1 MAPRTL
7 SSRERGERVVRYVRS
22 VAHGASLESAPVR
35 PVELAA
41 LMQRTEGVEITS
53 YLVADPRGAKQS
65 GVRVS
70 HAGGLVSWTMK
81 STDDG
86 FLNRALGFGT
96 MSEATPAVLDRLERR
111 FADAGRP
118 PRIAVAQGP
127 TPRAALRLLE
137 RRGYVPEEGTEEH
150 IYCYDRRSLPRVR
163 PIPGLTVERV
173 RPDQAAEYAKI
184 AFASFRERG
193 PWFRGIVE
201 TLVRRRAHGR
211 SLSAYLGS
219 IDGVAAAT
227 GMLFDVHPV
236 GGLGNGSVLPKFR
249 GRGIQ
254 SAMIAHRMGAGRE
267 RGLRLF
273 FGQTRNPAS
282 AHNLE
287 DLGWRRLYTEV
298 DWVRTT

>member
-1 MAPRTL
+1 M
-7 SSRERGERVVRYVRS
+7 
-22 VAHGASLESAPVR
+22 R
-35 PVELAA
+35 PAALAA
-41 LMQRTEGVEITS
+41 LMQRTEGAEITS
-53 YLVADPRGAKQS
+53 YLVADPRMAKES

-96 MSEATPAVLDRLERR
+96 MTDATPEVLDRLERR
-111 FADAGRP
+111 FAAAGRP

-127 TPRAALRLLE
+127 TPRKAVRLLE
-137 RRGYVPEEGTEEH
+137 RRGYRPEEGTEEH
-150 IYCYDRRSLPRVR
+150 IYCYDRRALPRVR
-163 PIPGLTVERV
+163 PIDGLTVERV
-173 RPDQAAEYAKI
+173 RPEQAAEYAGI

-211 SLSAYLGS
+211 SLGAYLGR

-227 GMLFDVHPV
+227 GMLFDVRPV

-254 SAMIAHRMGAGRE
+254 SAMIAHRMRAGWE
-267 RGLRLF
+267 RGLRIF

-298 DWVRTT
+298 DWLRTT

>member
-1 MAPRTL
+1 MRL
-7 SSRERGERVVRYVRS
+7 G
-22 VAHGASLESAPVR
+22 
-35 PVELAA
+35 ELAA

-53 YLVADPRGAKQS
+53 YLLADTRMAKQS

-70 HAGGLVSWTMK
+70 HAGGLVSWTMR
-81 STDDG
+81 STDNG

-96 MSEATPAVLDRLERR
+96 MTDATPLVLDRIERR
-111 FADAGRP
+111 FAAAGRP
-118 PRIAVAQGP
+118 SRIAIAQGP

-137 RRGYVPEEGTEEH
+137 RRGYRPEDGTEEH
-150 IYCYDRRSLPRVR
+150 IYCYDRRALPRTRAVE
-163 PIPGLTVERV
+163 GLTVERV
-173 RPDQAAEYAKI
+173 RSEQAADYAKI

-211 SLSAYLGS
+211 SLSAYLGR

-227 GMLFDVHPV
+227 GMLFDVRPV

-254 SAMIAHRMGAGRE
+254 SALIVHRMHVGRA

-273 FGQTRNPAS
+273 FGQTQNPVS

>member
-1 MAPRTL
+1 MR
-7 SSRERGERVVRYVRS
+7 SRD
-22 VAHGASLESAPVR
+22 
-35 PVELAA
+35 LAA

-53 YLVADPRGAKQS
+53 YLVADPRMAKRS

-70 HAGGLVSWTMK
+70 HAGGLISWTMR
-81 STDDG
+81 STEDG

-96 MSEATPAVLDRLERR
+96 MSDATPAVLDRLERR
-111 FADAGRP
+111 FAAAGRE

-137 RRGYVPEEGTEEH
+137 RRGYTPEQGTEEH
-150 IYCYDRRSLPRVR
+150 IYCFDRRALPPVR
-163 PIPGLTVERV
+163 PVDGLSLERV
-173 RPDQAAEYAKI
+173 KPEDAAVYAKI

-193 PWFRGIVE
+193 PWFRAIVE
-201 TLVRRRAHGR
+201 ALVRRRARGR
-211 SLSAYLGS
+211 SLSAYLGRV
-219 IDGVAAAT
+219 DGVPAAT
-227 GMLFDVHPV
+227 GMLFDVRPV
-236 GGLGNGSVLPKFR
+236 GGLGNGSVLAKFR

-254 SAMIAHRMGAGRE
+254 MAMIAHRMRAGRE

-282 AHNLE
+282 AHNME
-287 DLGWRRLYTEV
+287 DLGWRLLYTEI

>member
-1 MAPRTL
+1 MRL
-7 SSRERGERVVRYVRS
+7 S
-22 VAHGASLESAPVR
+22 
-35 PVELAA
+35 ELAA
-41 LMQRTEGVEITS
+41 LMQQTEGVEITS
-53 YLVADPRGAKQS
+53 YLVADPRRAKES

-70 HAGGLVSWTMK
+70 HAGGLISWTMR
-81 STDDG
+81 STDNG

-96 MSEATPAVLDRLERR
+96 MSDATPLVLDRLERR

-118 PRIAVAQGP
+118 PRIAIAQGP
-127 TPRAALRLLE
+127 TPRAAIRLLQ
-137 RRGYVPEEGTEEH
+137 RRGYRPEEGTEEH
-150 IYCYDRRSLPRVR
+150 IYCFDRRALPRARAVE
-163 PIPGLTVERV
+163 GLTVERV
-173 RPDQAAEYAKI
+173 RSEQAADYAKI

-201 TLVRRRAHGR
+201 TLIRRRAHGR
-211 SLSAYLGS
+211 SLRAYLGR

-227 GMLFDVHPV
+227 GMLFDVRPV
-236 GGLGNGSVLPKFR
+236 GGLGNGSVLPRFR

-254 SAMIAHRMGAGRE
+254 SAMIVHRMRDGWA
-267 RGLRLF
+267 RGLRIF
-273 FGQTRNPAS
+273 FGQTQNPVS

>member
-1 MAPRTL
+1 MRLA
-7 SSRERGERVVRYVRS
+7 
-22 VAHGASLESAPVR
+22 
-35 PVELAA
+35 ELAA

-53 YLVADPRGAKQS
+53 YLVADPRMAKQS
-65 GVRVS
+65 GVHVS
-70 HAGGLVSWTMK
+70 HAGGLVSWTMA
-81 STDDG
+81 STDNG

-96 MSEATPAVLDRLERR
+96 MSDATPAVLDRLERR
-111 FADAGRP
+111 FAVAGRP

-137 RRGYVPEEGTEEH
+137 RRGYEPEEGTEEH
-150 IYCYDRRSLPRVR
+150 IHCYDRRSLPRAR
-163 PIPGLTVERV
+163 PVDGLTIERV
-173 RPDQAAEYAKI
+173 AADDAEEYAKV

-201 TLVRRRAHGR
+201 ELVRRRAHGR
-211 SLSAYLGS
+211 SLSAYLGR

-227 GMLFDVHPV
+227 GMLFAVRPV
-236 GGLGNGSVLPKFR
+236 AGLGNASVLQRFR

-254 SAMIAHRMGAGRE
+254 SAMIVHRMRAGWE
-267 RGLRLF
+267 RGLRIF
-273 FGQTRNPAS
+273 FAQTQNPVS

-298 DWVRTT
+298 DWVRSAR

>member
-1 MAPRTL
+1 MK
-7 SSRERGERVVRYVRS
+7 S
-22 VAHGASLESAPVR
+22 
-35 PVELAA
+35 VELAA

-70 HAGGLVSWTMK
+70 HAGGLTSWTMK
-81 STDDG
+81 STDNG

-96 MSEATPAVLDRLERR
+96 MSDATGVVLDRLERR
-111 FADAGRP
+111 FAAAGRA
-118 PRIAVAQGP
+118 PRIAIAQGP

-137 RRGYVPEEGTEEH
+137 RRGYAPEEGTEEH
-150 IYCYDRRSLPRVR
+150 IYCYDRLALPRARSVD
-163 PIPGLTVERV
+163 GLTVERV
-173 RPDQAAEYAKI
+173 GPAHAAEYAKI
-184 AFASFRERG
+184 AFASFAERG

-211 SLSAYLGS
+211 SLSAYLGR
-219 IDGVAAAT
+219 IDGMPAAT
-227 GMLFDVHPV
+227 GMLFDVRPV
-236 GGLGNGSVLPKFR
+236 AGLGNGSVLRKFR

-254 SAMIAHRMGAGRE
+254 SAMIAHRMRAGWE
-267 RGLRLF
+267 RGLRIF
-273 FGQTRNPAS
+273 FGQTQNPAS

-287 DLGWRRLYTEV
+287 DLGWRLLYTEI

>member
-1 MAPRTL
+1 M
-7 SSRERGERVVRYVRS
+7 
-22 VAHGASLESAPVR
+22 R
-35 PVELAA
+35 PAELAA
-41 LMQRTEGVEITS
+41 LMQRTEGAEITS
-53 YLVADPRGAKQS
+53 YLVADPRKAKQS

-70 HAGGLVSWTMK
+70 RAGGLISWTMR
-81 STDDG
+81 STDNG

-96 MSEATPAVLDRLERR
+96 MSDATPDVLDRLERR
-111 FADAGRP
+111 FAAAGRP
-118 PRIAVAQGP
+118 PRIAVAHGP
-127 TPRAALRLLE
+127 TPRNALRLLE
-137 RRGYVPEEGTEEH
+137 RRGYEPEKGTEEH
-150 IYCYDRRSLPRVR
+150 IYCYDRRTLPRLR
-163 PIPGLTVERV
+163 PIDGLTVERV
-173 RPDQAAEYAKI
+173 RSGQAAEYAKT
-184 AFASFRERG
+184 AFASFTERG

-211 SLSAYLGS
+211 SLSAYLGR

-227 GMLFDVHPV
+227 GMLFDVRPV

-254 SAMIAHRMGAGRE
+254 SAMIAHRMRAGWE
-267 RGLRLF
+267 RGLRIF
-273 FGQTRNPAS
+273 FGQTRNPVS

>member
-1 MAPRTL
+1 MRL
-7 SSRERGERVVRYVRS
+7 
-22 VAHGASLESAPVR
+22 
-35 PVELAA
+35 VELAA

-53 YLVADPRGAKQS
+53 FLLGDPRSAKQS

-70 HAGGLVSWTMK
+70 HAGGLVSWTMQ
-81 STDDG
+81 STDNG

-118 PRIAVAQGP
+118 PRISVAQGP

-137 RRGYVPEEGTEEH
+137 RRGYVAEEGTEEL
-150 IYCYDRRSLPRVR
+150 IYCYDRRTLPRLRQVED
-163 PIPGLTVERV
+163 LTVERV
-173 RPDQAAEYAKI
+173 RAEDAAEYARI
-184 AFASFRERG
+184 AYASFADRG

-201 TLVRRRAHGR
+201 ALVRRRAHGR
-211 SLSAYLGS
+211 SLSAYIGR

-227 GMLFDVHPV
+227 GMLFDVRPV
-236 GGLGNGSVLPKFR
+236 AGLGNGSVLREFR

-254 SAMIAHRMGAGRE
+254 TAMIAHRMHAGWK
-267 RGLRLF
+267 RGLRIF
-273 FGQTRNPAS
+273 FGQTQNPAS

-287 DLGWRRLYTEV
+287 DLGWRLLYTEV
-298 DWVRTT
+298 DLVRTS

>member
-1 MAPRTL
+1 M
-7 SSRERGERVVRYVRS
+7 
-22 VAHGASLESAPVR
+22 R
-35 PVELAA
+35 PAQLAA

-53 YLVADPRGAKQS
+53 YLVADPRGARES

-70 HAGGLVSWTMK
+70 HAGGMISWTMR
-81 STDDG
+81 STDNG

-96 MSEATPAVLDRLERR
+96 MSEATPSVLDRLERR
-111 FADAGRP
+111 FATAGRE
-118 PRIAVAQGP
+118 PRIAVAMGP

-150 IYCYDRRSLPRVR
+150 IYCYDRARLPTARAVD
-163 PIPGLTVERV
+163 GLSIERV
-173 RPDQAAEYAKI
+173 RPDGAEEYATI
-184 AFASFRERG
+184 AFRSFTDRG

-201 TLVRRRAHGR
+201 TLVRRRGSGR
-211 SLSAYLGS
+211 SLSAYLGR

-227 GMLFDVHPV
+227 GVLFDVRPV
-236 GGLGNGSVLPKFR
+236 AGLGNGSVLPRFR

-254 SAMIAHRMGAGRE
+254 SAMIAHRMRAGRE
-267 RGLRLF
+267 RGLRIF
-273 FGQTRNPAS
+273 FGQTQNPVS

-287 DLGWRRLYTEV
+287 DLGWRLLYTEV

>member
-1 MAPRTL
+1 M
-7 SSRERGERVVRYVRS
+7 
-22 VAHGASLESAPVR
+22 R
-35 PVELAA
+35 PAELAA

-53 YLVADPRGAKQS
+53 YLVADPRMAKQS

-70 HAGGLVSWTMK
+70 HAGGLISWTMR
-81 STDDG
+81 STDDR

-96 MSEATPAVLDRLERR
+96 MSDATEGVLDRLERR
-111 FADAGRP
+111 FAAAGRT
-118 PRIAVAQGP
+118 PRIAIAQGP
-127 TPRAALRLLE
+127 TPRNALRLLE
-137 RRGYVPEEGTEEH
+137 RRGYRREEGTEEH
-150 IYCYDRRSLPRVR
+150 IYCYDRRALPHVG
-163 PIPGLTVERV
+163 PVDGLTVERV
-173 RPDQAAEYAKI
+173 RPEHAAEYAKI

-193 PWFRGIVE
+193 PWFRAIVE

-211 SLSAYLGS
+211 SLGAYLGR

-227 GMLFDVHPV
+227 GMLFAVGPV

-254 SAMIAHRMGAGRE
+254 SALIAHRMRAGWA
-267 RGLRLF
+267 RGLRIF
-273 FGQTRNPAS
+273 FGQTRNPVS

-287 DLGWRRLYTEV
+287 GLGWRRLYTEV